1 MRYCTVCGSEIPDS
15 GQCCPVCGS
24 VVPEVGGKSDGTGYV
39 TPTTDGQRV
48 VTIDP
53 SVVSRAMQGDETA
66 FHELYEK
73 TYFSNLYTAKKYMKS
88 DAAAEDV
95 LQEAYIRIW
104 TNLPSLRQPE
114 GYVNW
119 SRRIVA
125 NTALNELRKTQPL
138 LFSEVNTENGEGS
151 EMEFQV
157 EDTYVPNQPELS
169 FTEREEQEIIREMI
183 DSLSDEQ
190 RMCIMMYYMEDLSV
204 REIAETLGCSEGTVK
219 SRLNYGRQNIKAK
232 AEELQ
237 KKGYNFKGISAL
249 AVLLVLLGREA
260 FRAGASKTLVA
271 TAVTAAAPAAS
282 APATAVAL
290 TPASTVS
297 SVPAASAAG
306 TAASSVPAAP
316 TAGTAASSVPAASSA
331 GVGASTAGTAA
342 KAAGGSFFKS
352 MAGKVVLSVG
362 GLLVAAGITVGVIL
376 FTKDKEKR
384 PEQDSSIA
392 STEATEVVT
401 EETSASVT
409 EAESE
414 TKTEAVTETPTE
426 AATEAE
432 TVDMAYVDEYTRILA
447 ENETG
452 IKNYMANVKAINER
466 EKEWEQK
473 IPDYKAKTRSEGA
486 VAIIDTLGDETPELF
501 ILTDAEQHADFL
513 DTKMSVYTMQDGK
526 AVPVLEKS
534 VFDIYAGSGQQN
546 EVYASKSKTGF
557 YWDLDD
563 PTDAGGS
570 GIRTSKINYED
581 GDISKEYIAFT
592 YDGETK
598 KSTYSKGISDDESS
612 KIKKSEY
619 QKIQK
624 EWKKDYGDR
633 IFDNMNGKKV
643 IAQTY
648 KKAES
653 TLKKL
658 GKGIEKDTEE
668 KKEKT
673 TEAKEESQKSGA
685 KKQGE
690 TVLKEMAKALHA
702 SAKANDMSKM
712 SDFDSKY
719 HTVLQAS
726 GWYVFDTDQ
735 VEYGYYDL
743 DKDGTE
749 ELILKGAISGVVSFK
764 SGKPVFICATS
775 HFRENYMCLQDGHI
789 KHSMAEVSSQSI
801 TECEIN
807 KDATGLNELRSATY
821 DASGGEKELQ
831 NLNDSLAP
839 ELELDWKS
847 LADL

>member
-138 LFSEVNTENGEGS
+138 LFSEVNAENGEGS

-249 AVLLVLLGREA
+249 AVLLVFLGREA

-282 APATAVAL
+282 APATAVSL
-290 TPASTVS
+290 TPASTV
-297 SVPAASAAG
+297 PAAPAAG
-306 TAASSVPAAP
+306 TVASSVPAAP
-316 TAGTAASSVPAASSA
+316 TAGTAASSVPAAPSA

-342 KAAGGSFFKS
+342 KAAGGSFFKT

-376 FTKDKEKR
+376 FIKDKEKR
-384 PEQDSSIA
+384 PEQDSSMA

-401 EETSASVT
+401 EETSAGVT

-452 IKNYMANVKAINER
+452 IKNYVANVKAINER
-466 EKEWEQK
+466 EKK
-473 IPDYKAKTRSEGA
+473 IPNNKVKTRSEEA

-513 DTKMSVYTMQDGK
+513 DTKMSVYTMQDGE
-526 AVPVLEKS
+526 AVPVLENAT
-534 VFDIYAGSGQQN
+534 FDIYAGSGQQN
-546 EVYASKSKTGF
+546 EVYASKSKNGF
-557 YWDLDD
+557 YWHLDD
-563 PTDAGGS
+563 PTDSGGK
-570 GIRTSKINYED
+570 GIYTSKISFEN
-581 GDISKEYIAFT
+581 GDMGREFIGYT
-592 YDGETK
+592 YDGESK
-598 KSTYSKGISDDESS
+598 KSTYSKGTSNAESTVE
-612 KIKKSEY
+612 IKKSEY
-619 QKIQK
+619 KKIQK

-668 KKEKT
+668 KKEKA

-719 HTVLQAS
+719 HTELQFS
-726 GWYVFDTDQ
+726 GWYVFDADQ

-743 DKDGTE
+743 DQDGTE
-749 ELILKGAISGVVSFK
+749 ELILKGAVSGVVSFRT
-764 SGKPVFICATS
+764 GKPVFICSTS
-775 HFRENYMCLQDGHI
+775 NPREAYICLKDGHI
-789 KHSMAEVSSQSI
+789 KHSMAEMSSQSI
-801 TECEIN
+801 AECEIN

-821 DASGGEKELQ
+821 DANGGEKELQ
-831 NLNDSLAP
+831 DLNNSLAP
-839 ELELDWKS
+839 ELELEWES
-847 LADL
+847 LADLK